1 MRPAHALLG
10 VAATACLALAVP
22 ARAQQCLP
30 FRAALDAALGFDPRI
45 ETASAQA
52 DQARAGAIAA
62 RSESLPQVSLFG
74 QTGLGDTAP
83 IDRTRDD
90 QAGVQVN
97 QDLYTFGARKAARA
111 AAAARLEAA
120 AHGVEE
126 AEIDVAEGIALA
138 YLDLLRT
145 QGLAALAAEQERTY
159 ARDAEL
165 SADRLARRVITLT
178 DASQIRARFA
188 VARSDTLN
196 AEVQAEAARVRLSVL
211 TDRPVECVVLDTAT
225 AFLEPDAS
233 AVLSLSPRDATRRAF
248 RRSATVG
255 RARAG
260 VKAASASL
268 TEANRRRLPTF
279 SANAFA
285 LTSQQPVFD
294 PVTRGSDDEW
304 TEEGRVGLSVQGNL
318 YSGGRGRA
326 QSLDAR
332 ARLRQARA
340 DEDLQLLILE
350 DRVRR
355 ALAEAR
361 AAQSVGLALL
371 EASAEAKTQLDAT
384 LREYERGT
392 KTLTDLVLA
401 TEGYYGA
408 ARQETNAR
416 FGFYSSLVRL
426 YAAMN
431 LLIEP
436 GGF

>member
-1 MRPAHALLG
+1 MRPRLLLPS
-10 VAATACLALAVP
+10 LAWIGLTLP
-22 ARAQQCLP
+22 ASAQQCLP
-30 FRAALDAALGFDPRI
+30 FDAALRSALGFDPRI
-45 ETASAQA
+45 ETASARR
-52 DQARAGAIAA
+52 DQARAGAMAA
-62 RSESLPQVSLFG
+62 RSQYLPQVSLFG

-97 QDLYTFGARKAARA
+97 QDLYTFGARKAAQIA
-111 AAAARLEAA
+111 AAAQLEAA
-120 AHGVEE
+120 GHGVAE
-126 AEIDVAEGIALA
+126 ARIDVAEGIALA
-138 YLDLLRT
+138 YLDVLRT

-196 AEVQAEAARVRLSVL
+196 AEVAAEAARVRLSVL
-211 TDRPVECVVLDTAT
+211 ADRPVDCVALGTAT
-225 AFLEPDAS
+225 AFLEEDAL
-233 AVLSLSPRDATRRAF
+233 AILSLSPEAATQRAF
-248 RRSATVG
+248 RRSATVS
-255 RARAG
+255 RAEAG
-260 VKAASASL
+260 VRAASASL
-268 TEANRRRLPTF
+268 TEANRRRLPTV

-285 LTSQQPVFD
+285 LTSQQAVFD
-294 PVTRGSDDEW
+294 PFTRTSGDEW
-304 TEEGRVGLSVQGNL
+304 TEEGRVGLSVSGSL

-355 ALAEAR
+355 ALAEAK

-408 ARQETNAR
+408 ASRETNAR

-436 GGF
+436 GAP